1 MQLTGQARGRH
12 GLTHSGTGSHRELL
26 RQGGLHASL
35 CQEQFEGGLVQ
46 WRCPDGDVLV
56 DGTVRERVAQS
67 A

>member
-1 MQLTGQARGRH
+1 M
-12 GLTHSGTGSHRELL
+12 L

-35 CQEQFEGGLVQ
+35 CQEQFEGGRVQ